1 MSRPVRERL
10 VDLAVDVEQVRL
22 APAAAVRARG
32 HSRTRRRRA
41 GTAAA
46 LVTVAAAAG
55 FGLTSV
61 AGGDRV
67 PVATLPAV
75 PSRHCP
81 IPADLTLP
89 DDPSAV
95 VITVVGGSD
104 KVGQVAVEL
113 KQRGFSATDRAWI
126 DPDSDTRGAVAVIR
140 YGPRAIGAAT
150 LVRALVAG
158 DAVMKFLPEQESRTV
173 DLALGSDFRGLAS
186 STEVNQKLVAAGEP
200 TRPPGAC

>member
-113 KQRGFSATDRAWI
+113 KQRGFSATIAPEDRGRFREI
-126 DPDSDTRGAVAVIR
+126 DPARLIARHVRIRGMVQDYRGRPEI
-140 YGPRAIGAAT
+140 
-150 LVRALVAG
+150 ALSNPAQIEI
-158 DAVMKFLPEQESRTV
+158 L
-173 DLALGSDFRGLAS
+173 
-186 STEVNQKLVAAGEP
+186 N
-200 TRPPGAC
+200 